1 MSTLS
6 TCHGSLCLA
15 VSVVF
20 FQVILLTSNDPTG
33 PDALP
38 RALADRLD
46 GSQHLRSQKR
56 LTTWLV
62 TSRDNT
68 RHHDNESDQRPSVQI
83 PTRIWRHQNS
93 QDWNI
98 LLEFV
103 ALSTSNCIAK
113 QAFECQCRAGGAF
126 FPLELK
132 QRSQVEL
139 VHTWQVL
146 VGLVANFSS
155 RLMATHQAELH
166 VTDAWMEMVLENLG
180 TILKPCDCWS
190 KRKKRKRM
198 SGTIHKSRRFKKCTV
213 ELFNPTI
220 DLLESCKH
228 LPRPWRVW
236 PGCPRVAPCS
246 SWFPRR
252 SDCFQHFETPGG
264 PQFLSF
270 LQFRPA
276 KCVAS
281 CQVDPGGSVEKV
293 SWKNPKKWIRLTV

>member
-15 VSVVF
+15 VSVVL

-46 GSQHLRSQKR
+46 GSQHLRSQKP

-68 RHHDNESDQRPSVQI
+68 RHHDNESDQRPSVQV
-83 PTRIWRHQNS
+83 PTKIWRHQNS

-126 FPLELK
+126 SLWSWNK
-132 QRSQVEL
+132 DRSQVEL

-198 SGTIHKSRRFKKCTV
+198 SGTIHKSRSVLCTV
-213 ELFNPTI
+213 ELFKCAI
-220 DLLESCKH
+220 DLLESCK
-228 LPRPWRVW
+228 
-236 PGCPRVAPCS
+236 S
-246 SWFPRR
+246 SH
-252 SDCFQHFETPGG
+252 S
-264 PQFLSF
+264 
-270 LQFRPA
+270 
-276 KCVAS
+276 
-281 CQVDPGGSVEKV
+281 
-293 SWKNPKKWIRLTV
+293 NYTVP

>member
-1 MSTLS
+1 MSTMS

-15 VSVVF
+15 VSVVL

-68 RHHDNESDQRPSVQI
+68 RHHDNESDQRPSVQVPKNYEGI
-83 PTRIWRHQNS
+83 KILKTEAFYLSLWHWALRIVLQSRPLNAS
-93 QDWNI
+93 VVR
-98 LLEFV
+98 E
-103 ALSTSNCIAK
+103 AP
-113 QAFECQCRAGGAF
+113 F

-139 VHTWQVL
+139 VHAWQVL
-146 VGLVANFSS
+146 VGLVAKFSS

-198 SGTIHKSRRFKKCTV
+198 SGTIHKSRSVLCTV
-213 ELFNPTI
+213 ELFKCAI
-220 DLLESCKH
+220 DLIESCK
-228 LPRPWRVW
+228 
-236 PGCPRVAPCS
+236 S
-246 SWFPRR
+246 SH
-252 SDCFQHFETPGG
+252 S
-264 PQFLSF
+264 
-270 LQFRPA
+270 
-276 KCVAS
+276 
-281 CQVDPGGSVEKV
+281 
-293 SWKNPKKWIRLTV
+293 NYTVP